1 MDEERDQMPGERSA
15 RVQHRDGVVRLYQRC
30 EYPMP
35 ILDRPSNLVQPMLN
49 YNTDISVILAKSA
62 YASLY

>member
-35 ILDRPSNLVQPMLN
+35 IFRSPVKFGAADAQLQ
-49 YNTDISVILAKSA
+49 Y
-62 YASLY
+62 

>member
-35 ILDRPSNLVQPMLN
+35 IFRSPVKFGAAD
-49 YNTDISVILAKSA
+49 A
-62 YASLY
+62 